1 MSDALFDKGPPTPGT
16 PADTEPVRG
25 TPRLRLPQRNQVELR
40 WLALDEML
48 EPDHPARAVW
58 AAVNL
63 LDMSRWLVNIRAV
76 EGHVGRNATLPQ
88 LLLALWVYATLEGVG
103 SAREL
108 ERLCGKHLAFQ
119 WLCGGVGVNYHL
131 LSDFRSQNRE
141 AWDEL
146 LTQIVAGLMCEGLVE
161 MKRVAQDGMRVRAS
175 AGKSSFRRVKTLR
188 ECAADARQQ
197 IEALKALEDDAQALT
212 QRQKAARERAAR
224 ERAERVEQA
233 IKHCQELQKQREARA
248 KTSGEEVKEARA
260 STTDPEARNMKF
272 PDGGY
277 QPGYNVQFATD
288 TASGIIVGVD
298 VVNDGADS
306 EQLPP
311 MLDQLQERY
320 DKVPDEI
327 LVDGGF
333 ATKDAVIDA
342 AAQGCA
348 VFAPLKEEQKQL
360 DAGKD
365 PYARKKG
372 DQPAVAQWRER
383 MGTAAAKAVYKLRAQ
398 TAEWVNAHSRNRGFQ
413 QMPVRG
419 ESKGRVVAL
428 LFAITHNVM
437 RGLTLRAK
445 VAMGD

>member
-1 MSDALFDKGPPTPGT
+1 MSEELFDKGPTT
-16 PADTEPVRG
+16 PATPASTEPAGG
-25 TPRLRLPQRNQVELR
+25 TPRLRVPQRDQVEMHWR
-40 WLALDEML
+40 ALDEML

-146 LTQIVAGLMCEGLVE
+146 LTQIVAGLTCEGLVE

-175 AGKSSFRRVKTLR
+175 AGKSSFRRIKTLR
-188 ECAADARQQ
+188 ECQADAQQ
-197 IEALKALEDDAQALT
+197 QVEALKELEDDAHELT

-233 IKHCQELQKQREARA
+233 IRHCQELQVQREAQA
-248 KTSGEEVKEARA
+248 KISGKKVIEARA

-272 PDGGY
+272 PNGGY

-320 DKVPDEI
+320 DKVPDQG

-333 ATKDAVIDA
+333 VSKEAIIDA
-342 AAQGCA
+342 AAQGCT

-365 PYARKKG
+365 PYAAKKG
-372 DQPAVAQWRER
+372 DKPAVAQWRAR
-383 MGTAAAKAVYKLRAQ
+383 MGTAAAKAIYKLRAQ
-398 TAEWVNAHSRNRGFQ
+398 TAEWVNAQARNRGFQ

-419 ESKGRVVAL
+419 RPKCRIVAL

-437 RGLTLRAK
+437 HGLTLRAK